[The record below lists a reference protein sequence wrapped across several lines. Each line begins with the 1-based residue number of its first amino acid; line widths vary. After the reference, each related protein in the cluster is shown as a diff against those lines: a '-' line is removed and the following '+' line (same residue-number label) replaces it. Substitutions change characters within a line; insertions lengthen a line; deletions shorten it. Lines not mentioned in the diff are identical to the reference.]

1 MKRPG
6 ILASAYQEVQSI
18 LQDRWTLLMYV
29 VTPVIWCAL
38 LFGLFA
44 HGIMRDLPV
53 GIVNLDEHPDAL
65 ELEVKLD
72 ALPSVALVSMPDV
85 DSAKDAL
92 LEGDIYAY
100 IVVPNDWKATSGKPD
115 GAALELFFP
124 KTIYAIAVSLEL
136 DIKQALLSFQT
147 ESLQKLARVTGMTS
161 KQADRAT
168 KAIVVHSV
176 TLGNIAFNFQAY
188 ILPTLI
194 PGILHLAVT
203 LALVM
208 RIIGHW
214 HDKSIRKWCK
224 TGGGPLGAYI
234 GTALPWW
241 AYFTSLGIVFIVLL
255 TGYFGW
261 FAQGSLL
268 LWFAGFALFM
278 AVMCTLP
285 MFLIGFFARFSPI
298 IAVSVATGYIAP
310 IFPYT
315 GFSYPLDAMDG
326 WVTWLAACFPFK
338 HYFAF
343 QGQVWMLD
351 SPLSVTLLTLGK
363 LCVFALIWVG
373 IGYWLFRNSVRVA
386 MFTEWQEARK

>member
-1 MKRPG
+1 
-6 ILASAYQEVQSI
+6 
-18 LQDRWTLLMYV
+18 MYV
-29 VTPVIWCAL
+29 VSPVIWCAL

-44 HGIMRDLPV
+44 HGLMRDLPV

-72 ALPSVALVSMPDV
+72 ALPSVAVISMPDV
-85 DSAKDAL
+85 DSAKNAL
-92 LEGDIYAY
+92 LSGDLYAY
-100 IVVPNDWKATSGKPD
+100 VVIPHDWKATAGKPD

-136 DIKQALLSFQT
+136 DIKQALLSFQAD
-147 ESLQKLARVTGMTS
+147 SLQKLAQVTGMTS
-161 KQADRAT
+161 KQAHRVSQAL
-168 KAIVVHSV
+168 VVHSV
-176 TLGNIAFNFQAY
+176 MLGNVAFNFQAY
-188 ILPTLI
+188 VLPTLI

-203 LALVM
+203 LALVI
-208 RIIGHW
+208 RIITHW
-214 HDKSIRKWCK
+214 QKKTLRKWCK
-224 TGGGPLGAYI
+224 IGGGPLGAYI

-241 AYFTSLGIVFIVLL
+241 AYFTALGFIFIVLL
-255 TGYFGW
+255 AGYFGW
-261 FAQGSLL
+261 YAQGNLL
-268 LWFAGFALFM
+268 LWFVGFALFM

-285 MFLIGFFARFSPI
+285 MFLIGIFARLSPI

-326 WVTWLAACFPFK
+326 WVKWLAACFPFK

-351 SPLSVTLLTLGK
+351 SPLSISLLTLAK
-363 LCVFALIWVG
+363 LLAFALLWVG
-373 IGYWLFRNSVRVA
+373 VGYSLYRNSVRVA
-386 MFTEWQEARK
+386 MFNEWQEARP